1 VTASVLGQFHPADS
15 AIHRLG
21 AGTKLALLGSAS
33 IAIMWL
39 DRPWQVALAVAT
51 VLFLYLLARIPHRVT
66 AGLLR
71 HASVL
76 ALLLGGLHVLSG
88 TTQSTAV
95 IVGQLVAVVLLAAL
109 VTATTRTADM
119 AATLVAACRPVR
131 VLGVDPE
138 RVGLLL
144 MLGVRTVPVIL
155 ALAHEVSE
163 AQLARGLRSSPRAF
177 AVPLLVRC
185 LRHADATGEA
195 LAARG
200 VDD

>member
-1 VTASVLGQFHPADS
+1 MLGQFHPADS
-15 AIHRLG
+15 LIHRLG
-21 AGTKLALLGSAS
+21 SGSKLALLGSVS
-33 IAIMWL
+33 IAITRL

-51 VLFLYLLARIPHRVT
+51 VFFLYLLARIPHRVT
-66 AGLLR
+66 TGLLR

-76 ALLLGGLHVLSG
+76 ALILGGMHVLSG
-88 TTQSTAV
+88 SIQSTAV
-95 IVGQLVAVVLLAAL
+95 VVGQLVAVVLLAAL

-119 AATLVAACRPVR
+119 AATLVAASRPLR
-131 VLGVDPE
+131 MLGVDPE
-138 RVGLLL
+138 RIGLLL

-163 AQLARGLRSSPRAF
+163 AQQARGLRRSPRAF

-185 LRHADATGEA
+185 LRHADAMGEA